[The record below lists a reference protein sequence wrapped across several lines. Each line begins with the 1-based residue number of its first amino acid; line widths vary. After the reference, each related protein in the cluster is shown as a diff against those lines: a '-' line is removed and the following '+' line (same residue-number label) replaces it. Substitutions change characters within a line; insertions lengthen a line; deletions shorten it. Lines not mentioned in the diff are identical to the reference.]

1 VSGESVERLFTAALE
16 ASPEET
22 EALLESYPDRAASDE
37 VRRLLARHLQLS
49 TSENHAGFLNTLD
62 RLRASA
68 MMDAYEASDDPKKI
82 GRYEISRRLGRGAT
96 GVVYLAHDPELGRE
110 IAIKLLSPS
119 LSADQS
125 AVRRFS
131 EEARAASALD
141 NPHIVTIYEIGRT
154 SDERLFITMAY
165 TPGETLRE
173 RMSRGRLE
181 ISDVFQIGSEIADG
195 LGAAHSH
202 GIVHRDIKPENILLT
217 PRGAC
222 IVDFGIAKIGAQTL
236 TKTGAAL
243 GTAAYMS
250 PEQTRGSGIDHRS
263 DIWSLGVVLYEML
276 SGVRPFGAENGEA
289 IVYQIRN
296 DPPESLALRCPSLS
310 SDAARIIERCLEKD
324 PAMRPQSAADL
335 AAELHAPGLRRT
347 RINLRRPVTAL
358 AAFGLV
364 ALVAVAAL
372 NWKRIVPSERTPP
385 AKRPTQDMVAY
396 DLYVRGTYNWNERTR
411 DRLESAVSLFHQALA
426 RDSNFALPYAALANT
441 YINMSNY
448 GYMQSDSA
456 LSKATVAATR
466 AIELDSSLAE
476 AHASLGFLF
485 ASSGSFEKSDFSFR
499 RALRLNPSAPLSH
512 HFYSLLLM
520 IEGRPDEAAREN
532 QRSLELDPLFPIANT
547 NHGIIMVQREKFDS
561 ARIELSRSLEH
572 SPRNPLAHYFLGAM
586 EAAQG
591 KYAEAMPHLQD
602 AYRETP
608 NYPGVSSAF
617 AYTLRRLHRTAEADS
632 VVRRLYQQNAT
643 ARSQINVAY
652 HHAISGSMDSAF
664 TILSRVKLDLPTLIG
679 LRADPLLSHLRA
691 DPRYPQ
697 LLARIGLEPGRPGRA
712 SAYLR

>member
-1 VSGESVERLFTAALE
+1 
-16 ASPEET
+16 
-22 EALLESYPDRAASDE
+22 
-37 VRRLLARHLQLS
+37 
-49 TSENHAGFLNTLD
+49 
-62 RLRASA
+62 
-68 MMDAYEASDDPKKI
+68 
-82 GRYEISRRLGRGAT
+82 
-96 GVVYLAHDPELGRE
+96 
-110 IAIKLLSPS
+110 
-119 LSADQS
+119 
-125 AVRRFS
+125 
-131 EEARAASALD
+131 
-141 NPHIVTIYEIGRT
+141 
-154 SDERLFITMAY
+154 
-165 TPGETLRE
+165 
-173 RMSRGRLE
+173 MSRERLE
-181 ISDVFQIGSEIADG
+181 ISDVFQIGSEIAEG
-195 LGAAHSH
+195 LGAAHEH

-250 PEQTRGSGIDHRS
+250 PEQTRGSGVDHRS
-263 DIWSLGVVLYEML
+263 DIWSLGVLLYEML

-296 DPPESLALRCPSLS
+296 DPPESLAIRCPSLS

-335 AAELHAPGLRRT
+335 AAELHAPGLRRK
-347 RINLRRPVTAL
+347 RINIRRPVTAL
-358 AAFGLV
+358 AGFGLV
-364 ALVAVAAL
+364 ALAAVTAM
-372 NWKRIVPSERTPP
+372 NWKRIVPSERAP
-385 AKRPTQDMVAY
+385 AKRVTQDMMAY
-396 DLYVRGTYNWNERTR
+396 DLYTRGTYNWNERTR
-411 DRLESAVSLFHQALA
+411 DRLENAISLFNQALA

-448 GYMQSDSA
+448 GYMPSDSA
-456 LSKATVAATR
+456 LSKATASATR

-485 ASSGSFEKSDFSFR
+485 ASSGSFEKSESSFR
-499 RALRLNPSAPLSH
+499 RALRLNPTAPLSH

-547 NHGIIMVQREKFDS
+547 NRGIIMVQREEFDS
-561 ARIELSRSLEH
+561 ARVALSRSLDH

-586 EAAQG
+586 EAAEG
-591 KYAEAMPHLQD
+591 TYAQALPHLRE

-608 NYPGVSSAF
+608 NYPGVSGAF

-643 ARSQINVAY
+643 NRSQINVAY
-652 HHAISGSMDSAF
+652 HHAISGRMDSAF
-664 TILSRVKLDLPTLIG
+664 TIFSRVQLDLPTLIA
-679 LRADPLLSHLRA
+679 LRADPLLTGLRA

-697 LLARIGLEPGRPGRA
+697 LLARIGLKPGRPDRYSVNA
-712 SAYLR
+712 R